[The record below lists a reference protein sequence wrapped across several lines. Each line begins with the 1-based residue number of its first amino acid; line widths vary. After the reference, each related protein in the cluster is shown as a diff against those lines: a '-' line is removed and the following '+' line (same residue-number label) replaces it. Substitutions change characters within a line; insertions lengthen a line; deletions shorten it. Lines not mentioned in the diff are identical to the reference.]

1 MSEGRK
7 RKVHS
12 PEFKAKVRLEA
23 LGGVEPRYKV
33 QLIEEEFKR
42 LMFDAKRD
50 NFNHA

>member
-23 LGGVEPRYKV
+23 LGGGGAALQGAAY
-33 QLIEEEFKR
+33 
-42 LMFDAKRD
+42 
-50 NFNHA
+50 